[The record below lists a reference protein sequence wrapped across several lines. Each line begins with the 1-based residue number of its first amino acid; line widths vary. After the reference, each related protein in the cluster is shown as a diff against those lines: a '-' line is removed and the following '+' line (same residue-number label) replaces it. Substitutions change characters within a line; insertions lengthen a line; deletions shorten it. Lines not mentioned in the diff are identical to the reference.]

1 MCGTYDFDL
10 TCAASRV
17 GRDHNR
23 GTSLW
28 VVGRLAEF
36 RGACHRDGVDATR
49 VAVAGAVVVTHF
61 PVSTGEEIQCSSAF
75 PSLFLEGKESQKGR

>member
-1 MCGTYDFDL
+1 MCGSYDFDL

-23 GTSLW
+23 GTSLR
-28 VVGRLAEF
+28 VVGRLAKF
-36 RGACHRDGVDATR
+36 RGACHCDSVDATR

-61 PVSTGEEIQCSSAF
+61 PVSTGEKVQCSSAF
-75 PSLFLEGKESQKGR
+75 PPLFWEEK